1 MAKGKVKVQTDK
13 PSVWDK
19 TIGFIKDK
27 IYDGKWTTPRQYYED
42 GSNADW

>member
-27 IYDGKWTTPRQYYED
+27 IYDAKVQSTKLTNRVQILTV
-42 GSNADW
+42 